1 MERINLTLFNRQQG
15 NTALRDAWPHI
26 ESALMAGV
34 RLTVE
39 IKPETRSN
47 EQNRRL
53 WAMLT
58 EVSRQVDW
66 HGQKLSAED
75 WKHIFSSAMKKQRAV
90 PGIEGGFVVLG
101 QSTSKM
107 TKSEM
112 SEMQELIAAF
122 GAEHGVNFN
131 FEQ

>member
-26 ESALMAGV
+26 ESALMAGF

-66 HGQKLSAED
+66 YGQKLSAED